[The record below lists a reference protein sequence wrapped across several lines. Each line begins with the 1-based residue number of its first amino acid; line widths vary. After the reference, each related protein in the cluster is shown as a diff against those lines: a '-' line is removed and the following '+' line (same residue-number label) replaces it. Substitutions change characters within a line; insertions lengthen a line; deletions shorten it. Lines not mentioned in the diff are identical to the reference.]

1 MEALQPTERT
11 RLKRMPQRGSYDRE
25 IVYQIID
32 NALFCHVGFVHN
44 GAPFVVPTL
53 HVRIGERLYLHGSA
67 ASRMLRTAA
76 GGIPLCVTVT
86 HVDGLILARSAF
98 HHSINYRSA
107 VILGVAE
114 EVTEPEAKLGALHAL
129 VEHVLPGRWQD
140 ARPPHPRELAATS
153 VLSLPIT
160 EASAKVRTGGPSEEA
175 EDYALPVWA
184 GVIPLKMA
192 TGAAVADQRLVGG
205 VEVPEYVANYLL
217 PDARRDSNGK
227 AGRTNLR

>member
-1 MEALQPTERT
+1 MEPKMEALQPTERS
-11 RLKRMPQRGSYDRE
+11 RLKRMLQRGSVVRV

-32 NALFCHVGFVHN
+32 TALFCHGGYVHN

-53 HVRIGERLYLHGSA
+53 HVRIGERLYVHGSA

-107 VILGVAE
+107 VILGTAE
-114 EVTEPEAKLGALHAL
+114 EVTDHDTKMRVLHAL
-129 VEHVLPGRWQD
+129 VEHVVPGRWQD
-140 ARPPHPRELAATS
+140 ARPPHPKELAATS

-160 EASAKVRTGGPSEEA
+160 EASAKIRPGGPSDDE

-184 GVIPLKMA
+184 GVIPLKMT
-192 TGAAVADQRLVGG
+192 TG
-205 VEVPEYVANYLL
+205 
-217 PDARRDSNGK
+217 
-227 AGRTNLR
+227 